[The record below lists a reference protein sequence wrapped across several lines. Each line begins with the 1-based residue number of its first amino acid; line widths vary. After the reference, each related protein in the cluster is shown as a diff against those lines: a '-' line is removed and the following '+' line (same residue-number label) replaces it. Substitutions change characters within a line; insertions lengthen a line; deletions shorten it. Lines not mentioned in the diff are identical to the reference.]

1 MYSLRFYSQDIFCKR
16 LIEKAN
22 IGMTDKGKGR
32 IQREQ
37 TLADSRICHRVS
49 KQFTHCVLV
58 NTVPSV
64 CDVTQSHCSAVCNHR
79 VG

>member
-1 MYSLRFYSQDIFCKR
+1 MCSLRFYSQDIFCKR

-22 IGMTDKGKGR
+22 TGMTDKGKGR
-32 IQREQ
+32 IKREQ

-64 CDVTQSHCSAVCNHR
+64 CDVTQSQSAQPCV
-79 VG
+79 